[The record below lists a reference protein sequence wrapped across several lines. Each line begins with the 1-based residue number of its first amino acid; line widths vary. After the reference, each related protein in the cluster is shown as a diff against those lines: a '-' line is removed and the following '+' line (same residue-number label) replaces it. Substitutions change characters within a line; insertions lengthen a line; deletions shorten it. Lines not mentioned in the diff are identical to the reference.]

1 MLSRVNNKLP
11 KNLGLLYSHFKKM
24 YHLILSSEIFFV
36 LFMSA
41 SKKLKIE
48 TFVIALIKKKV
59 FGFKD

>member
-1 MLSRVNNKLP
+1 
-11 KNLGLLYSHFKKM
+11 M

-36 LFMSA
+36 EFMSA

-48 TFVIALIKKKV
+48 TFVIALIKEKV